1 MTTTPNANA
10 YLKTRVMTAPPEQ
23 LRLMLLDGSIRFA
36 RMAREAMDTKDYEA
50 IYEGFTNARAI
61 VLELGESIK
70 PDPDA
75 ELARNM
81 KGVYTFI
88 YSELVHSSI
97 EKDTARL
104 DKAIELL
111 EYERETWKQFID
123 KLERER
129 SEGLVDQNDRGAIPQ
144 GDAPARASLSVQA

>member
-1 MTTTPNANA
+1 MSNTPNANA

-23 LRLMLLDGSIRFA
+23 LRMMLLDGAVRFA

-88 YSELVHSSI
+88 YGELVHSSI

-104 DKAIELL
+104 DKTIELL

-129 SEGLVDQNDRGAIPQ
+129 SEGLVDQSDQGAIPQ
-144 GDAPARASLSVQA
+144 GDAPGRAPLSVQA